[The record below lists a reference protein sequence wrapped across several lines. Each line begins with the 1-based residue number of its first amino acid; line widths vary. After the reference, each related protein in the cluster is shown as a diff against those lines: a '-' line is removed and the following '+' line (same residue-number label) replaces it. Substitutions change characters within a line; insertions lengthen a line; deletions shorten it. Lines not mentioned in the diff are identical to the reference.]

1 MADPKEGAISKQLY
15 GWAMW
20 ITSSQVSN
28 VPEGGAWAPLI
39 SGPESWQKLNR
50 ALMSHNVGYVTGSD
64 FTGDDIYRFYTRT
77 GAEDEGA
84 PRLVGIGMDLI
95 ESHDKKEQAGV
106 TSSVQFNDDEIIQFA
121 KRMNMHIYAGGEYL
135 PVIGPDG
142 RPMLDPNK
150 VKTVATMMKAQLG
163 LSAATPAT
171 WTDVPSGQRYMFIGE
186 EIVTLPKAAGNWQ
199 ALPLGSGL
207 VGVIKPD
214 GEPQVVKVDSPAAKA
229 YSMLAERSGDDIAAT
244 ANPQAIASGAV
255 ARDVVPG
262 YDAVQTSAGKYQL
275 VKRQPVQ
282 FEIGDEV
289 PLPDGRVAIKIGPD
303 KFETLTP
310 GDAAWFTDK

>member
-95 ESHDKKEQAGV
+95 ESHDKK
-106 TSSVQFNDDEIIQFA
+106 
-121 KRMNMHIYAGGEYL
+121 
-135 PVIGPDG
+135 
-142 RPMLDPNK
+142 
-150 VKTVATMMKAQLG
+150 
-163 LSAATPAT
+163 
-171 WTDVPSGQRYMFIGE
+171 
-186 EIVTLPKAAGNWQ
+186 
-199 ALPLGSGL
+199 
-207 VGVIKPD
+207 
-214 GEPQVVKVDSPAAKA
+214 
-229 YSMLAERSGDDIAAT
+229 
-244 ANPQAIASGAV
+244 
-255 ARDVVPG
+255 
-262 YDAVQTSAGKYQL
+262 
-275 VKRQPVQ
+275 
-282 FEIGDEV
+282 
-289 PLPDGRVAIKIGPD
+289 
-303 KFETLTP
+303 
-310 GDAAWFTDK
+310 